1 MTAIPSRSDAATTGA
16 ARPARVR
23 TGARTAAPR
32 RGPTNIRSAQTRA
45 AWILVIPFLVVFAAF
60 FIVPLVYSAYLSLF
74 TSQLVGGEV
83 FSGLANYVR
92 ALQDPSFWGG
102 LGRVALFLFVQV
114 PIMLAASIFFALAL
128 DSGRIRGGK
137 IVRLLIFVPY
147 AVPSVVATLMW
158 GYLYGND
165 FGLITQL
172 FHALH
177 LTAPSL
183 LSAHNVL
190 GSTMNIV
197 CWEFIGYNMIVLYA
211 ALRSVPNEIYEAA
224 EIDGAGQWR
233 VAWSIKLPA
242 IRQALLLTVIFSII
256 GSFQL
261 FNEPNLLFNIAP
273 NAIGTDFTPNLYAY
287 NIAFRNQEI
296 NYAAA
301 IAFLLGIIIMI
312 VSFVVQTSINRK
324 ERLG

>member
-1 MTAIPSRSDAATTGA
+1 MTAVPARQA
-16 ARPARVR
+16 ARRNPAR
-23 TGARTAAPR
+23 
-32 RGPTNIRSAQTRA
+32 IRSAQTRA
-45 AWILVIPFLVVFAAF
+45 AWILVIPFLVIFAAF
-60 FIVPLVYSAYLSLF
+60 FIVPLVYSLYISLYS
-74 TSQLVGGEV
+74 SQLVGGEV
-83 FSGLANYVR
+83 FTGLGNYVR
-92 ALQDPSFWGG
+92 ALQDSSFWGG
-102 LGRVALFLFVQV
+102 LGRVAIFLVVQV

-158 GYLYGND
+158 GYLYGTD

-172 FHALH
+172 FEAVGLP
-177 LTAPSL
+177 APGL
-183 LSAHNVL
+183 LSSHNIL

-211 ALRSVPNEIYEAA
+211 ALRSVPVELYEAA
-224 EIDGAGQWR
+224 EIDGAGQFR

-242 IRQALLLTVIFSII
+242 IRQAILLTVIFSII

-273 NAIGTDFTPNLYAY
+273 NAVGTDFTPNLYAY
-287 NIAFRNQEI
+287 NVAFRNQEV

-301 IAFLLGIIIMI
+301 IAFLLGIVIMV
-312 VSFVVQTSINRK
+312 VSFVVQTLTNRK
-324 ERLG
+324 ERVR

>member
-1 MTAIPSRSDAATTGA
+1 MTTE
-16 ARPARVR
+16 
-23 TGARTAAPR
+23 APR
-32 RGPTNIRSAQTRA
+32 RTAPPNPLTKRRTSSVYAGQTRT
-45 AWILVIPFLVVFAAF
+45 AWILVVPFLVVFAAF

-83 FSGLANYVR
+83 FSGLANYMR
-92 ALQDPSFWGG
+92 ALQDPSFWNG
-102 LGRVALFLFVQV
+102 LRRVALFLVIQV
-114 PIMLAASIFFALAL
+114 PIMLGASIFFALAL

-137 IVRLLIFVPY
+137 IVRLLIFIPY

-158 GYLYGND
+158 GYLYGAD
-165 FGLITQL
+165 FGLITQV
-172 FHALH
+172 FQAVGID
-177 LTAPSL
+177 APNL
-183 LSAHNVL
+183 LGPNSVL

-197 CWEFIGYNMIVLYA
+197 AWEFVGYNMIVLYA
-211 ALRSVPNEIYEAA
+211 ALRSVPTELYEAA

-233 VAWSIKLPA
+233 IAWSIKLPA
-242 IRQALLLTVIFSII
+242 LRPAIILTVIFSII

-261 FNEPNLLFNIAP
+261 FNEPNLLFSIAP

-287 NIAFRNQEI
+287 NLAFRNQEV

-301 IAFLLGIIIMI
+301 IAFLLGIVIMI
-312 VSFVVQTSINRK
+312 VSFVVQSITNRK